1 MSGVLESIWIPGSN
15 PERCMSTTAPW
26 LNNAP
31 PPPGAALVVA
41 AVEAAWAPEAANP
54 PDPTASAART
64 HKTGRRDRRTELPLK
79 SWRLLHGGRAVLQGQ
94 VLAGR
99 VIDLVAGELLA
110 EDDFLTARAGAAG
123 TEALAGPV
131 AVGAP
136 LLAEIAT
143 LALTAGVDGAVAA

>member
-1 MSGVLESIWIPGSN
+1 MDGTVSIRLSRPAGQWGCG
-15 PERCMSTTAPW
+15 RVC
-26 LNNAP
+26 
-31 PPPGAALVVA
+31 VVA
-41 AVEAAWAPEAANP
+41 RWF
-54 PDPTASAART
+54 
-64 HKTGRRDRRTELPLK
+64 ELPLK
-79 SWRLLHGGRAVLQGQ
+79 PWRLLHGGRAVLQGQ

-99 VIDLVAGELLA
+99 VIDLVAGEFLA

-136 LLAEIAT
+136 LLAEVAT